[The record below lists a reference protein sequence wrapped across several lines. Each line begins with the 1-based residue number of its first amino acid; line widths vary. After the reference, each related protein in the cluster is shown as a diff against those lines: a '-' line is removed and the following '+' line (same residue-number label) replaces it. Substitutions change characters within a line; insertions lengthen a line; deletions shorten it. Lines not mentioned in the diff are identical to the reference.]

1 MKRFSLAILAHVD
14 AGKTSTAESLL
25 FESGM
30 IKTPG
35 RVDHGDAFLDTERLE
50 KQRKITIFSKQAV
63 MEGPDYKLTLLDT
76 PGHTDFGAEAE
87 RVLYAADYALL
98 VISAPEGVQA
108 HTWQLWKLLKR
119 SDLPVFVWIN
129 KMDIC
134 SRPCEEIIAELK
146 ENFGEGFI
154 DFSANPVGKGK
165 NDLINTDG
173 KKAAEHNEGDLS
185 AFYEETAALSE
196 NTIEEYLET
205 GTVSDDSIRQLILSR
220 RLFPCFFGSALKQQ
234 GIEELFKG
242 ILHWTQEINRSQE
255 FGARIF
261 KITHGTQG
269 ERLSWLKLTGGSLKL
284 RDVVDGEKI
293 TQIRIYN
300 GSRFEAAQELYPGE
314 VAAVSGLSHSYAG
327 QGLGFEKDCRTP
339 LLEAAILHKI
349 SFTDGTDPKKAYIEL
364 QKLAAEDPQLKISWN
379 ETSGEISAHFMGRVQ
394 IEVLEKLIEDRFG
407 YEARIS
413 PGEIIY
419 KETIAAPT
427 EGIGHFEPLRH
438 YAEVHLLLEPLPAG
452 SGLIFESAV
461 RTDDLDL
468 NWQRLILGELMSK
481 KHLGV
486 LTGSELTDVKMTL
499 IAGRAHLKH
508 TEGGDFR
515 QAALRAVRHGLRT
528 AENVLLEP
536 FYSFR
541 AVVPPSSVG
550 RAASDFKAMHA
561 AFETRDH
568 GAFMELS
575 GRAPVSE
582 LSDYLPVFQ
591 SYTRGLGKLTL
602 RFDGYY
608 PCHDT
613 EKVIERIGYDADR
626 DIENPA
632 DSVFCS
638 HGSGVIVRWDR
649 VREFMHV
656 DSGLRIGSEGGSET
670 TVELSTPKLKSGNL
684 DFDEKELEAIMQREF
699 GPIKRPKYSNVR
711 YNRAASEKEG
721 AVSKK
726 DYIIADGYN
735 MIFAWEDLK
744 DLAQTDIDAARDR
757 LITRLVNYKNISG
770 KEVAVIFDAYNVKGG
785 EGSSE
790 DIGGLR
796 VVFTR
801 GGETADAY
809 IERLV
814 HEIGKSFNVKIASSD
829 GMIQITALRMGVL
842 RMSASELK
850 GEVENAEAILAEKL
864 EEQRRSDSF
873 SNTPRQ
879 I

>member
-1 MKRFSLAILAHVD
+1 MKRFTLAIMAHVD
-14 AGKTSTAESLL
+14 AGKTTTAESLL

-63 MEGPDYKLTLLDT
+63 MDCPDCRITLLDT

-108 HTWQLWKLLKR
+108 HTWQLWKLLNR
-119 SDLPVFVWIN
+119 SGLPVFVWIN
-129 KMDIC
+129 KVDIC
-134 SRPCEEIIAELK
+134 RKQREEILADLK
-146 ENFGEGFI
+146 ENLGEGFI
-154 DFSANPVGKGK
+154 AFSGSGTGLNDKDLVGQ
-165 NDLINTDG
+165 D
-173 KKAAEHNEGDLS
+173 AR
-185 AFYEETAALSE
+185 EEIAALSE
-196 NTIEEYLET
+196 KTIEEYLET
-205 GTVSDDSIRQLILSR
+205 GTVSDESIRALISKR

-234 GIEELFKG
+234 GIKELLQG
-242 ILHWTQEINRSQE
+242 ILQWTEQPSAPEE
-255 FGARIF
+255 FGARIY
-261 KITHGTQG
+261 KITHGAQG
-269 ERLSWLKLTGGSLKL
+269 ERLSWLKLTGGSLRL
-284 RDVVDGEKI
+284 RDTADGEKI
-293 TQIRIYN
+293 TQIRVYN
-300 GSRFEAAQELYPGE
+300 GSRYEAVQELFPGE
-314 VAAVSGLSHSYAG
+314 VAAVLGLSHSYAG
-327 QGLGFEKDCRTP
+327 QGLGFETDCRTP
-339 LLEAAILHKI
+339 LLEAAILHRI
-349 SFTDGTDPKKAYIEL
+349 GFTDGTDPKKAYIEL

-379 ETSGEISAHFMGRVQ
+379 EASGEISAHFMGRVQ

-407 YEARIS
+407 YAAKIS

-419 KETIAAPT
+419 KETIAAPA
-427 EGIGHFEPLRH
+427 EGVGHFEPLRH

-452 SGLIFESAV
+452 TGLIFESAV

-468 NWQRLILGELMSK
+468 NWQRLVLGELEAK
-481 KHLGV
+481 KHVGV

-515 QAALRAVRHGLRT
+515 QAALRAVRQGLRM

-541 AVVPPSSVG
+541 AVVPASAVG

-561 AFETRDH
+561 AFETKDH
-568 GAFMELS
+568 GEYIELS
-575 GRAPVSE
+575 GKAPVSE

-613 EKVIERIGYDADR
+613 EKVIERIGYEADR

-656 DSGLRIGSEGGSET
+656 DSGIRIGTAADPSAV
-670 TVELSTPKLKSGNL
+670 VELSSPKVKSGNL

-699 GPIKRPKYSNVR
+699 GPIKRPKYSNVV
-711 YNRAASEKEG
+711 YNRAASAGSG
-721 AVSKK
+721 AALKK
-726 DYIIADGYN
+726 DYVIVDGYN
-735 MIFAWEDLK
+735 MIFAWEELK
-744 DLAQTDIDAARDR
+744 TLAETDIDDARDK
-757 LITRLVNYKNISG
+757 LITRLVNYKNMSG
-770 KEVAVIFDAYNVKGG
+770 KEVVAVFDAYNVKGG

-796 VVFTR
+796 VVFTK

-814 HEIGKSFNVKIASSD
+814 HETGKSFNVKIASSD
-829 GMIQITALRMGVL
+829 GMIQLAALRMGVL
-842 RMSASELK
+842 RMSAAELRT
-850 GEVENAEAILAEKL
+850 EVEAAEEKMAETLAE
-864 EEQRRSDSF
+864 QRSSDTF
-873 SNTPRQ
+873 VNTPRQ
-879 I
+879 VRPVE